1 LLNSGAEVG
10 VSHVH
15 DAHEGVLTGGLQSEM
30 TGLAL
35 ILQDEFQGDSVSGST
50 VERVLPGLRQEEFH
64 RVIAVEVL

>member
-1 LLNSGAEVG
+1 VESLVYSSTSYASANGQLLR
-10 VSHVH
+10 
-15 DAHEGVLTGGLQSEM
+15 DLLQSEM